1 MSSFLFVCHPTAFYQ
16 AKSGETGIEVS
27 DAINDVEPPRV
38 MSAKQNVEENGV
50 TENGNVTN
58 GNTEE
63 AAKEVNKDL

>member
-1 MSSFLFVCHPTAFYQ
+1 
-16 AKSGETGIEVS
+16 
-27 DAINDVEPPRV
+27 

>member
-1 MSSFLFVCHPTAFYQ
+1 
-16 AKSGETGIEVS
+16 
-27 DAINDVEPPRV
+27 

-50 TENGNVTN
+50 TENGNVSN